1 MQSIPQLFLLWL
13 AFDEFLYNFQFVFA
27 ARLKS
32 AGVVKNVAIMVC
44 EDEFVIDVV
53 FTTLQAGILW
63 SAVANIDKP
72 IKPLLWGRVE
82 PG

>member
-1 MQSIPQLFLLWL
+1 V
-13 AFDEFLYNFQFVFA
+13 E
-27 ARLKS
+27 
-32 AGVVKNVAIMVC
+32 NVAIVVR

-53 FTTLQAGILW
+53 MATLHAGILW